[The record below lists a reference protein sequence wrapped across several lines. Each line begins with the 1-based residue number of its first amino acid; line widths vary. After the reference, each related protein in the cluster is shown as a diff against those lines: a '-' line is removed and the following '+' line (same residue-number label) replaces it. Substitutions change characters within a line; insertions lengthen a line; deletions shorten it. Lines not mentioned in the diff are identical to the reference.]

1 MEEKMKADKHIE
13 LEWKISNLISEHCNL
28 ILELNDLLWKHYEK
42 RFIERQKEDVIY
54 RGKLT
59 EHMGDD
65 VF

>member
-1 MEEKMKADKHIE
+1 MKVDKHIE
-13 LEWKISNLISEHCNL
+13 LEWKISNLISE
-28 ILELNDLLWKHYEK
+28 LNDLLWKHYEK
-42 RFIERQKEDVIY
+42 RFIEQQKEEVIY